1 MKKLVLLLCLGALM
15 SLFLAACSVD
25 EDENPKV
32 IADIEDDYFIVL
44 WEDLGLPARS
54 LQFQVETV
62 DEQACENTFIDYAY
76 RRSTS
81 ALNLSLNGILEPHPS
96 ECNESPTTIQETID
110 LGFLSEGVYDIQINV
125 KNAVINNGLLTVRND
140 RYQLEMY
147 TDDGF
152 QLQQT
157 ELRRVPENT
166 FWGYVAYRD
175 TDASPLATDFLNKV
189 EEAAA
194 PLSLKVG
201 YYGHFDVQDDKSLV
215 LADVPSNKYIKTFAY
230 AFDSNQDAVETLL
243 DEYRTMYDEQL
254 ELKIYT
260 DTGEVW

>member
-1 MKKLVLLLCLGALM
+1 MKKFALLFCLGALM
-15 SLFLAACSVD
+15 SLLLAACSVD

-32 IADIEDDYFIVL
+32 VADIEDDYLIVL

-54 LQFQVETV
+54 LQFRVETV
-62 DEQACENTFIDYAY
+62 DEQPCLNTFIDYAY

-96 ECNESPTTIQETID
+96 ECNENPSTIQQTID
-110 LGFLSEGVYDIQINV
+110 LGFLSEGVYDMQINL
-125 KNAVINNGLLTVRND
+125 KNAVVNNGLLTVRND
-140 RYQLEMY
+140 RYQLDMY

-152 QLQQT
+152 HLQQT
-157 ELRRVPENT
+157 EMWRVPENT
-166 FWGYVAYRD
+166 FWGYVAYRN
-175 TDASPLATDFLNKV
+175 TDASSLATAFLD
-189 EEAAA
+189 EMAEAAA
-194 PLSLKVG
+194 TLSLKAG

-215 LADVPSNKYIKTFAY
+215 LADVPPNKYINTFAY
-230 AFDSNQDAVETLL
+230 AFDDNQHAIEALL
-243 DEYRTMYDEQL
+243 EEYRTLYGEQL